1 MDSGRHFQHRHAT
14 HLTPLERRINAVG
27 EALRPLVPYAIQ
39 TAVTMGAYSAGLA
52 AAQTLGMA
60 ARVSCATPVLGP
72 VGGLLGVGLA
82 SALAGQA
89 SLLCRES
96 LHGGGRAGTP
106 GPAAARPAR
115 RGWSAET
122 LLVDAAL
129 GIALFK
135 LMGGRF
141 RSVMPSDLSRVG
153 AIALESM
160 PTRGI
165 EYASRGKRRE
175 LFRFFKRDGCHHC
188 GTRRGDVIGD
198 HMPPNKLV
206 LDRVEAMPAALRTL
220 RRLPFVKEASEA
232 LGVHLGP
239 TPQRYYPQCQPCALK
254 QASAVKHGKTRL
266 VFHQILHSG
275 GRSSAWHWAGVVTGL
290 RHHSSEAGTRGQRR
304 AGSWKGG
311 PC

>member
-1 MDSGRHFQHRHAT
+1 
-14 HLTPLERRINAVG
+14 
-27 EALRPLVPYAIQ
+27 
-39 TAVTMGAYSAGLA
+39 
-52 AAQTLGMA
+52 MA

-96 LHGGGRAGTP
+96 LHGGGRGGTP

-175 LFRFFKRDGCHHC
+175 LFRFFKRHAVG
-188 GTRRGDVIGD
+188 GLILGSR
-198 HMPPNKLV
+198 
-206 LDRVEAMPAALRTL
+206 
-220 RRLPFVKEASEA
+220 RRLGWDGAFARGTLSLA
-232 LGVHLGP
+232 G
-239 TPQRYYPQCQPCALK
+239 
-254 QASAVKHGKTRL
+254 QAMCRC
-266 VFHQILHSG
+266 
-275 GRSSAWHWAGVVTGL
+275 
-290 RHHSSEAGTRGQRR
+290 RR
-304 AGSWKGG
+304 ADVCGG
-311 PC
+311 AIRWLADPGPVPPAVGIQRSL